1 MTRRRSIRMSGF
13 VAIALLLSFPT
24 LPFAQQGVQTAD
36 TGVVPRLVTFS
47 GILRDAQGQ
56 LLQGVVGATFSLY
69 RDQQGGAP
77 LWTENQNV
85 RLDESGRYSLLLGA
99 TRASGLPTDL
109 FISAEQ
115 RWLGVQAQLPG
126 EPEQPRVLLVSVP
139 YALKAADADT
149 LGGFPA
155 SAFMPASPDGISG
168 RGSSDALSRAVSAKI
183 DNTKTN
189 TQSALSS
196 NGPNTLAKWDN
207 AGTNLVNSVVVD
219 NNGNVGIGTSSASQ
233 RLVVTGTGSNVWAQF
248 DAGTGFNSGS
258 IYSEN
263 NIPKGYLYHPAG
275 TADLRFADGNGG
287 NKVTLQLGTGNLGIG
302 TNTPGQRLVVTGSGG
317 NVWSQFDAATGF
329 NSGSIYSENDVPKG
343 YLYHPAG
350 TADLRFADGKGAD
363 KVTVQLGTGN
373 VGIGTNNPAA
383 KLDVAGDLKVSGN
396 ILGTLN
402 LNAGT
407 VNLNAGGALQING
420 SPFVSNFG
428 TDNTYLGSNAG
439 NMSMDARENT
449 ATGSSALHSNTT
461 GGGNTASGY
470 SALSQN
476 TTGAG
481 NTASGYFALFENTTG
496 SANTASGEFAMYG
509 NTTGNTNTASGYA
522 ALFENTTGSDNTA
535 LGDFALDQNRTGS
548 NNTALGDF
556 AGFTTNI
563 NNANRT
569 GSNNTFIGYN
579 SGPGTAVEID
589 NATAIGANALVS
601 ASNTLVLGAP
611 GVSVAIGASTAAT
624 TLQVAGNIRVGT
636 SGTNGCIQGFGGS
649 AIAGTC
655 SSDMRLKRDIEPFVS
670 VLDKVTQLE
679 PVSYNWNTDEHPEY
693 HFGGERTQ
701 GLIAQDVEKVF
712 PNMVSTDERGYKA
725 VNYSQ
730 LPLLLLQALRELKT
744 NSDSTIHEQQSQI
757 QELKTEI
764 EALKLRLDH
773 RN

>member
-1 MTRRRSIRMSGF
+1 MARRSIRVFAVVGIMLF
-13 VAIALLLSFPT
+13 LSFKT
-24 LPFAQQGVQTAD
+24 IPFAQQSGAVGTSAAL
-36 TGVVPRLVTFS
+36 PRLVAF
-47 GILRDAQGQ
+47 GGVLRDGKGQ
-56 LLQGVVGATFSLY
+56 PLIGVVGVTFSMY
-69 RDQQGGAP
+69 KDQQGGAP

-85 RLDESGRYSLLLGA
+85 QLDEQGRYSVLLGA
-99 TRASGLPTDL
+99 TQGTGLPMDL
-109 FISAEQ
+109 FTSTEQ

-126 EPEQPRVLLVSVP
+126 ETEQPRVLLVSVP

-155 SAFMPASPDGISG
+155 SAFMPAAPDGISG
-168 RGSSDALSRAVSAKI
+168 RGPSDALSRAVSAKI

-343 YLYHPAG
+343 FLYHPAG

-383 KLDVAGDLKVSGN
+383 KLDVAGDLNVSGN
-396 ILGTLN
+396 I
-402 LNAGT
+402 
-407 VNLNAGGALQING
+407 ING
-420 SPFVSNFG
+420 SGSLSLPNTSSATSGVLTIGGTPFLHDFGASGNTFVGQSSGNFSM
-428 TDNTYLGSNAG
+428 LGA
-439 NMSMDARENT
+439 AIANT
-449 ATGSSALHSNTT
+449 ATGVGTLNSLTTGGDNTAIGAFALNANTT
-461 GGGNTASGY
+461 GDANIGIGRSALTVNTVGGFNTAIGE
-470 SALSQN
+470 SALSNN
-476 TTGAG
+476 TTGFF
-481 NTASGYFALFENTTG
+481 NTAV
-496 SANTASGEFAMYG
+496 
-509 NTTGNTNTASGYA
+509 
-522 ALFENTTGSDNTA
+522 
-535 LGDFALDQNRTGS
+535 
-548 NNTALGDF
+548 GDF
-556 AGFTTNI
+556 AGFTGFHGDT
-563 NNANRT
+563 ANTT
-569 GSNNTFIGYN
+569 GSTNTFIGAFA
-579 SGPGTAVEID
+579 GPGTPTQLN

-601 ASNTLVLGAP
+601 ASNTLVLGASE
-611 GVSVAIGASTAAT
+611 VSVAIGASTAAT
-624 TLQVAGNIRVGT
+624 KLQVVGDIRVGT
-636 SGTNGCIQGFGGS
+636 SGTNGCIQGFGG
-649 AIAGTC
+649 APLAGTC
-655 SSDMRLKRDIEPFVS
+655 SSDLRLKQNIEPFAP
-670 VLDKVTQLE
+670 VLDKLTQLQ
-679 PVSYNWNTDEHPEY
+679 PVSYDWRADEHPEY
-693 HFGGERTQ
+693 HFGNERTS
-701 GLIAQDVEKVF
+701 GLIAQEVEKVF
-712 PNMVSTDERGYKA
+712 PNMVAVDERGYKA

-730 LPLLLLQALRELKT
+730 LPLLLLQAMRELKAENDAT
-744 NSDSTIHEQQSQI
+744 VQRQQSQI
-757 QELKTEI
+757 HELLLEV
-764 EALKLRLDH
+764 EALKARLEPPESS
-773 RN
+773 R